1 MKKIEIEEI
10 TNKMV
15 KKQTWLRKGL
25 FDFLEGW
32 KQVTKEEISG
42 HSLMIIKE
50 YENEGTPTRLILQRG
65 VSEIDGQYYN
75 EDIGKWETWSN
86 SYRQRKSVSID
97 KIKEV
102 IELISEKIS
111 QYFLDIQKN
120 IDFFSEAGEKIR
132 KITALMGE

>member
-25 FDFLEGW
+25 EDFLEVW
-32 KQVTKEEISG
+32 SQLTREEISG

-50 YENEGTPTRLILQRG
+50 YENEGTRLILRRG

-75 EDIGKWETWSN
+75 KDKWETWQN
-86 SYRQRKSVSID
+86 IYWQRKNVNIGE
-97 KIKEV
+97 IKEV
-102 IELISEKIS
+102 IELISERID

-120 IDFFSEAGEKIR
+120 IDFLSESGEKIR